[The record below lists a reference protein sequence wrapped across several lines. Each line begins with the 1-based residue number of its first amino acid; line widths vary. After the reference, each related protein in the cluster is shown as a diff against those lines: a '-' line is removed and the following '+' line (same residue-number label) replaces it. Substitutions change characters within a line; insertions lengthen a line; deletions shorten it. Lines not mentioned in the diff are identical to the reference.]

1 MFLSR
6 LLLFHAVSEGQDECS
21 EAVKLTTRPLDIRK
35 HITCTLK
42 EEIEGLRLLIHIPF
56 LLQLLIFHAH
66 SGGQD
71 GSSAAVKLITR
82 PIHIRKHSI
91 YDMKEETE

>member
-6 LLLFHAVSEGQDECS
+6 LLVLHAISEGQNECS
-21 EAVKLTTRPLDIRK
+21 EAVKLTTRPLDK
-35 HITCTLK
+35 HFTCALK
-42 EEIEGLRLLIHIPF
+42 EEIEGLRLLIHTPF

-71 GSSAAVKLITR
+71 GSSEAVKLITR

>member
-35 HITCTLK
+35 PFTCTLK
-42 EEIEGLRLLIHIPF
+42 EEIEGLRLLIHIRFTVANIPCTF
-56 LLQLLIFHAH
+56 RR
-66 SGGQD
+66 SRW
-71 GSSAAVKLITR
+71 K
-82 PIHIRKHSI
+82 
-91 YDMKEETE
+91 